1 MKPIGHVS
9 SAYSSAALRHSIAL
23 AMVASGRARM
33 GQTLYVPMPAGEIAV
48 TVTSPVFLDPE
59 GVRLHA

>member
-1 MKPIGHVS
+1 
-9 SAYSSAALRHSIAL
+9 
-23 AMVASGRARM
+23 M